1 MPRRPLRQLPLSPE
15 AKPLRNP
22 PAPNSPSLPP
32 PGCSLHPPREA
43 QTAPP
48 PAARSLTKAPA
59 RPTDQCIFPFFSYSC
74 SSFCRPPAL
83 LSSCKSSGMP
93 CRPARI
99 LSKAFVKGVL
109 SLPYIYGD
117 DKAACAPLP
126 FTRLK
131 KGKGNIPPNLYE
143 TLRGIDAIFLE
154 KNGILSYNGKR
165 VK

>member
-1 MPRRPLRQLPLSPE
+1 
-15 AKPLRNP
+15 
-22 PAPNSPSLPP
+22 
-32 PGCSLHPPREA
+32 
-43 QTAPP
+43 
-48 PAARSLTKAPA
+48 
-59 RPTDQCIFPFFSYSC
+59 
-74 SSFCRPPAL
+74 
-83 LSSCKSSGMP
+83 MP

-126 FTRLK
+126 FTRPK